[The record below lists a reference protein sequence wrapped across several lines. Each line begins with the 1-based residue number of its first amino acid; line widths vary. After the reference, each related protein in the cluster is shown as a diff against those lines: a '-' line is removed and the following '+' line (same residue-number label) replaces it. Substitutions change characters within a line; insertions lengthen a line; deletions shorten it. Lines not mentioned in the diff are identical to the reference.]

1 MPRLSSAAL
10 AALLLCACSSPYL
23 KNRGRDGLDIVTLE
37 LETHSYGA
45 ALRAGPVK
53 AGLNYHSAKG
63 ASIGLRGGDPG
74 KHNSEEITIFFAGR
88 DIFRKSAPA
97 SPDEA
102 VKTED
107 AGVENAE
114 AGQAET
120 PAASTSESTELLG
133 ARGKELA
140 AFSPFGTVLPAYKKR
155 SLFRST
161 SGLAPA
167 YYYTQIELSVGLFG
181 GLRIGLNPGELI
193 DALAGI
199 FTFDPF
205 SDDEPFLTA
214 EQRALEENPVY
225 RDLSDE
231 QKRLFREQ
239 LSKQAP

>member
-1 MPRLSSAAL
+1 VIR
-10 AALLLCACSSPYL
+10 
-23 KNRGRDGLDIVTLE
+23 E
-37 LETHSYGA
+37 
-45 ALRAGPVK
+45 
-53 AGLNYHSAKG
+53 
-63 ASIGLRGGDPG
+63 

-239 LSKQAP
+239 LSKQAPDRVRQRCFSPGAQIHACQSKVTSGLCRDCTRRISQPDPLPSCRE